1 MERLSVS
8 RRTPTLA
15 AALVLSTNLVT
26 ADAALLARFDFE
38 DANGGFTLAGED
50 LAPNF
55 STGLWHDVDGTSL
68 SGTGNPGLALSA
80 RSFLDGNR
88 LLLALTPAPGFDLRL
103 SNIDFELRASL
114 TGPTAWQVSLA
125 DSQVASGS
133 TATSFKAEH
142 IALNSAFFNGPLEL
156 ALSASGASSAAGTLR
171 LDNFEL
177 HGTLQPSVSAVP
189 LPALGWMFGGAALG
203 LARWRRRTS

>member
-15 AALVLSTNLVT
+15 AALLLSTNLVT
-26 ADAALLARFDFE
+26 ADAALLAHFDFE
-38 DANGGFTLAGED
+38 DANGGFTLAGKD
-50 LAPNF
+50 LALNF
-55 STGLWHDVDGTSL
+55 STGLWRDADGTSKK
-68 SGTGNPGLALSA
+68 GTGNPGFALSTT
-80 RSFLDGNR
+80 SFRDGNR
-88 LLLALTPAPGFDLRL
+88 LLLTLAPAPGFDLRL
-103 SNIDFELRASL
+103 SNIDFELLASKS
-114 TGPTAWQVSLA
+114 GPTAWQVSLA

-156 ALSASGASSAAGTLR
+156 ALSASGARLPAGTLR
-171 LDNFEL
+171 LDNFKL

-203 LARWRRRTS
+203 LARWRRRSV

>member
-15 AALVLSTNLVT
+15 AALLLSTNLVT
-26 ADAALLARFDFE
+26 ADADQLARFDFE

-50 LAPNF
+50 LARNF
-55 STGLWHDVDGTSL
+55 STGLWRDADGTSKK
-68 SGTGNPGLALSA
+68 GTGNPGFALSTT
-80 RSFLDGNR
+80 SFHDGNR
-88 LLLALTPAPGFDLRL
+88 LLLTLAPAPGFDLRL
-103 SNIDFELRASL
+103 SNIDFELRASS

-156 ALSASGASSAAGTLR
+156 ALSASGAGSALGTLR
-171 LDNFEL
+171 LDNFQL

-203 LARWRRRTS
+203 LARWRRRSV